1 MKKECCSKER
11 VEIVLKSLGKEQLSV
26 IIEEDKKAEVV
37 CPYCN
42 QNHLN
47 VVYEKTGKI
56 RFWGDLDHF
65 YDKST
70 YPELS
75 VCLYANVNIKM

>member
-11 VEIVLKSLGKEQLSV
+11 IEIVLKSLGKEQLSV

-42 QNHLN
+42 KKYNFSEEELKQI
-47 VVYEKTGKI
+47 Y
-56 RFWGDLDHF
+56 
-65 YDKST
+65 ST
-70 YPELS
+70 M
-75 VCLYANVNIKM
+75 KM